1 MQQHIATCAGQAGFS
16 YSFDNG
22 WEINY
27 QDNYKKIGDLPFA
40 LYYDFETTTGSV
52 LFFDAKM
59 YVVSY
64 CIVAAFHPDLE
75 LPRLYICR
83 SYDQDHAQLTSLVH
97 FDNVQR
103 NFFSDK
109 SNFNPK
115 TLAQL
120 RDAALAVENRKENTA
135 LAEMF
140 SIELKFTVDCL
151 KFWFNKN

>member
-1 MQQHIATCAGQAGFS
+1 M
-16 YSFDNG
+16 
-22 WEINY
+22 INY

-64 CIVAAFHPDLE
+64 CIVVAFHPDLE

>member
-22 WEINY
+22 WVINY

-64 CIVAAFHPDLE
+64 CIVVAFHPDLE

>member
-22 WEINY
+22 WVINY

>member
-16 YSFDNG
+16 YSSDNG
-22 WEINY
+22 WVINY

>member
-16 YSFDNG
+16 YSFHNG
-22 WEINY
+22 WVINY

-64 CIVAAFHPDLE
+64 CIVVAFHPDLE

>member
-22 WEINY
+22 WVINY

-75 LPRLYICR
+75 MPRLYICR

>member
-1 MQQHIATCAGQAGFS
+1 M
-16 YSFDNG
+16 
-22 WEINY
+22 INY

-59 YVVSY
+59 DVVSY
-64 CIVAAFHPDLE
+64 CIVAAFYPDLE
-75 LPRLYICR
+75 LSRLYICR

-97 FDNVQR
+97 FDSVQR

-120 RDAALAVENRKENTA
+120 RDAALAVENRNKNTA